1 MMKNMI
7 LDLSDTLRF
16 KLNQHFHNCTFYN
29 RNRLMKQIKK
39 CFFYSKMVFD
49 IPWCGVE
56 FYSTSTCGADRRTVA
71 VVITVNVVKVI
82 KQNLQW
88 FGQDL
93 KKNGDNISSFP
104 FSFLSSHPANDYFLL
119 FLVSRGCSADNMQ
132 IQRMCEIIS
141 RLSNVWGFA
150 HTQMEPFGNFIQHFR
165 FLFMLREG
173 GWG

>member
-1 MMKNMI
+1 MTYFA
-7 LDLSDTLRF
+7 S
-16 KLNQHFHNCTFYN
+16 FHVLFHG
-29 RNRLMKQIKK
+29 LPPI
-39 CFFYSKMVFD
+39 FVFW
-49 IPWCGVE
+49 WCGVE
-56 FYSTSTCGADRRTVA
+56 FYYSTSTCGADRRTVA

-165 FLFMLREG
+165 FLFMHKCSLSQYGQTEVVATNVIKSI
-173 GWG
+173 